1 MRCFE
6 DISLKEKHTLWDVYI
21 TVYVPPRA
29 NELLSC
35 RPFRGSPP
43 VSAHVI
49 QTTRFFF
56 DFLPHL
62 YLKANLERVPLLCL
76 TGGSLN
82 IDLNSKVNDNEKAQA
97 LFITVGII
105 HNVSCLRST
114 AEQNFFLKKRMK
126 CKETEECVFCFV
138 ASTEFFFFFQYI
150 MKQGQGVE

>member
-1 MRCFE
+1 MRRFE
-6 DISLKEKHTLWDVYI
+6 DISLKERHTPWDVYI

-43 VSAHVI
+43 VSAHVNSLFL
-49 QTTRFFF
+49 FFY
-56 DFLPHL
+56 FLLHL

-105 HNVSCLRST
+105 HNVSCLTTT
-114 AEQNFFLKKRMK
+114 AAQN
-126 CKETEECVFCFV
+126 
-138 ASTEFFFFFQYI
+138 
-150 MKQGQGVE
+150 